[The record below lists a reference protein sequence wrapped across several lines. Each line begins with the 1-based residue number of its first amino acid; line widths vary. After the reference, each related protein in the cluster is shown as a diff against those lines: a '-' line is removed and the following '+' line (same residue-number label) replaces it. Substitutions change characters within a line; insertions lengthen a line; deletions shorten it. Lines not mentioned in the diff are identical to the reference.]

1 MVGDGI
7 TIWTAFSITVPASN
21 TRMSCVPPV
30 LTMQRPG
37 GLVCAKCR
45 GALRADGEELVCMA
59 CRTRY
64 PVIDGIPSFA
74 AQGVAPA
81 ILPGCALSV
90 VIPALNEA
98 ASLDQVLPA
107 VEAALTSLKISH
119 ELVVVDGGSTDKT
132 QEVVRRHGARLVTQ
146 KLPGFGGACRAGFE
160 QSRGEYVLTMDAD
173 GSHDPS
179 FVGDLWT
186 ARGKAEV
193 VIASR
198 YVPGGAAFM
207 PGWRSLLTGL
217 AQPAEPDPQ
226 RLISPWPLAAGDGPL
241 QRLPPVPA
249 IRPSPAQARSH
260 RLRHPGRD
268 SDPGP
273 GCRLRGA
280 RDPFPVPGTPG
291 RQESRP
297 ALQIRHLIPAYLPRH
312 VAAAQFD
319 RLGRL

>member
-1 MVGDGI
+1 
-7 TIWTAFSITVPASN
+7 
-21 TRMSCVPPV
+21 
-30 LTMQRPG
+30 MQRPG

-146 KLPGFGGACRAGFE
+146 KLPGFGGACRAG
-160 QSRGEYVLTMDAD
+160 
-173 GSHDPS
+173 
-179 FVGDLWT
+179 
-186 ARGKAEV
+186 
-193 VIASR
+193 
-198 YVPGGAAFM
+198 
-207 PGWRSLLTGL
+207 
-217 AQPAEPDPQ
+217 
-226 RLISPWPLAAGDGPL
+226 DGPL

-249 IRPSPAQARSH
+249 IRPSPAKARSH

-280 RDPFPVPGTPG
+280 RDPFPVPGTSG
-291 RQESRP
+291 RQESRS